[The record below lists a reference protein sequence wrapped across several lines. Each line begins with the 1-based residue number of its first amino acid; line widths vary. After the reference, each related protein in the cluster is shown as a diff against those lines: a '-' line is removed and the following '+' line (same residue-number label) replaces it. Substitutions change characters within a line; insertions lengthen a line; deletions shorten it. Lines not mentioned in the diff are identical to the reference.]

1 MSTATLPERI
11 SAKLYI
17 QHQEDPECRIV
28 GTLEQLQPNAP
39 TQGRKIAL
47 ILHGTMGHKDYL
59 YQKRLAL
66 KLPMDSF
73 RFDFR
78 GNHETGGQWKPA
90 ALLEDIEDI
99 KTVVAYLKSTYGY
112 VIDLVVAHSRGVL
125 SAFKWICTT
134 EDGRNISGF
143 VNASGRYRM
152 HVMNEAA
159 WGGKE
164 GFGEQGFCE
173 WSVVV
178 ARKPVTVKIY
188 REDIDIFRKWD
199 TSFVIDQFPSTIDV
213 LTIHGLSDTRVP
225 PFDALIY
232 ASILGQRTP
241 GTHTLHVIEDADHN
255 FTNRQDDVVNKI
267 LDWLDVRQR
276 NGTINPI
283 WVNTS
288 ELMGGRVETS
298 RL

>member
-1 MSTATLPERI
+1 MSTATLQERV
-11 SAKLYI
+11 STKLYI

-28 GTLEQLQPNAP
+28 GMLEQLQPNAP

-78 GNHETGGQWKPA
+78 GSHETGGPWKPA

-112 VIDLVVAHSRGVL
+112 IIDLVVAHSRASL
-125 SAFKWICTT
+125 TAFKWICTT

-152 HVMNEAA
+152 HG
-159 WGGKE
+159 WRGKKS
-164 GFGEQGFCE
+164 FGEQGFYE

-178 ARKPVTVKIY
+178 ARKLVTGKIY
-188 REDIDIFRKWD
+188 PEDIDFFRKWD
-199 TSFVIDQFPSTIDV
+199 TSFVIDQFPTTIDV
-213 LTIHGLSDTRVP
+213 LTIHGLSDTTVP
-225 PFDALIY
+225 PYDAFIY
-232 ASILGQRTP
+232 ASILGKRTP
-241 GTHTLHVIEDADHN
+241 GTHTLRIVEDADHN
-255 FTNRQDDVVNKI
+255 FTNRQDDVVNTI
-267 LDWLDVRQR
+267 LGWLDVRQR
-276 NGTINPI
+276 NGIIKPI
-283 WVNTS
+283 WINTD
-288 ELMGGRVETS
+288 EVMGGRVETS